1 MNTEENNNNSFK
13 IIVGILTVLL
23 IGLAVYTVTL
33 YNDNKDTVTILE
45 DQKTDIESELKELIV
60 NYDEIIQDNE
70 IKDKDLI
77 EARERIVVLLD
88 SVKGA
93 KANVA
98 LLRRYKSEIGRLKTE
113 RTLLFKKAD
122 SLISVNKL
130 IVAERDNAFLEL
142 DESHKVNDS
151 VVQQNT
157 TLSEK
162 IKAGSII
169 HAVDLT
175 SSAVIIRNSGKV
187 IDTKRSKRAD
197 KIRACFA
204 LTPNALAEKGDRIFY
219 IQVINPKNNLL
230 GEKEELNFE
239 NGTLSYSTSV
249 KVFYENEELDICAFV
264 DANENDLVEGTYT
277 VNVFDGSNLIATSKM
292 TLK

>member
-1 MNTEENNNNSFK
+1 MSTEENNNTFK
-13 IIVGILTVLL
+13 IIVGILTLLL
-23 IGLAVYTVTL
+23 IALAVYTVTL
-33 YNDNKDTVTILE
+33 YNDNKDTITILE
-45 DQKTDIESELKELIV
+45 TQKTDIEFELQELIA
-60 NYDEIIQDNE
+60 NYDEVIQDNE

-98 LLRRYKSEIGRLKTE
+98 LLGRYKSEIRKLKNE

-122 SLISVNKL
+122 SLIAVNKL
-130 IVAERDNAFLEL
+130 IIAERDNAFIEL
-142 DESHKVNDS
+142 DETHKVIDS
-151 VVQQNT
+151 VSGENVA
-157 TLSEK
+157 LSER
-162 IKAGSII
+162 IKQGSVV

-175 SSAVIIRNSGKV
+175 GSAVIIKNSGKV
-187 IDTKRSKRAD
+187 VDTKRARRAD

-204 LTPNALAEKGDRIFY
+204 LTPNALAEKGDRTLY

-230 GEKEELNFE
+230 GEKGELQFE
-239 NGTLSYSTSV
+239 NGILNYSTST
-249 KVFYENEELDICAFV
+249 KVYYENDELDVCALV
-264 DANENDLVEGTYT
+264 NANEDDLVKGSYT
-277 VNVFDGSNLIATSKM
+277 INVFDGSNLVATSKM